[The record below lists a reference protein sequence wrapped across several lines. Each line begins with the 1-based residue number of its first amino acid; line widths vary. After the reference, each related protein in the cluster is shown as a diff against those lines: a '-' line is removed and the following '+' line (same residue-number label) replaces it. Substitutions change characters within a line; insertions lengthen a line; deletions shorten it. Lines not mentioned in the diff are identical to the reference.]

1 MIAAALT
8 YAFNISQYL
17 YLNEGSV
24 YFASVLIGF
33 GAPVI
38 WTAQVDLNFLKIFL
52 CLGNFAVQGTF
63 LARNSD
69 DDTIT
74 RNSGIFWAM
83 NMSSSIIGNLI
94 SFFLFQDQEIIKETT
109 WMTLGAILT
118 AVAGAGILTMFL
130 LQPTPWADKEDEDVN
145 MINTMKDS
153 MKLFIT
159 SNMLTFSITMFFT
172 GLNQSLWAGVYSA
185 CIGYTKG

>member
-1 MIAAALT
+1 
-8 YAFNISQYL
+8 
-17 YLNEGSV
+17 
-24 YFASVLIGF
+24 
-33 GAPVI
+33 
-38 WTAQVDLNFLKIFL
+38 
-52 CLGNFAVQGTF
+52 
-63 LARNSD
+63 
-69 DDTIT
+69 
-74 RNSGIFWAM
+74 M